1 MQTKPK
7 SMFSVDAAKRH
18 EEQTALESQLK
29 GSPKPTRKVPMNIT
43 LPKEYKDRLTA
54 AARERHI
61 SASVL
66 IQTWIDEHC

>member
-1 MQTKPK
+1 MAKNE
-7 SMFSVDAAKRH
+7 SIFSTAALKRQQ
-18 EEQTALESQLK
+18 EQEAIESQLK

-43 LPKEYKDRLTA
+43 LPKDYKDRLTA